1 MDWVIFVQFLRFLK
15 LELIFLRE
23 DILDNRIFFFLTFYF
38 IYGVLL
44 LLLRIEFAYLISD
57 ILIFLLNLISQCRSY
72 VIDSSLRFD
81 LFKLVSLF
89 LHIKCS

>member
-15 LELIFLRE
+15 LELVFLRE

-44 LLLRIEFAYLISD
+44 LLLRIEFTYLISD